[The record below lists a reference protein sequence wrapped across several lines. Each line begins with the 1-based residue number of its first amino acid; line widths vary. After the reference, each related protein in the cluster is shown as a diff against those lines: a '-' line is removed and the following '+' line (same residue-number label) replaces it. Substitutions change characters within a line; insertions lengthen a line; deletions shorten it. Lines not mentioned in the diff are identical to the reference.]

1 MSGLQDRGEEYL
13 VPGIYSP
20 GSVAHYKQDMVSMHD
35 YVNFLEKVKVLGAK
49 HQIRLSYGFLRGEE
63 WYSCIRRSVVSPC
76 MLTQYTRG
84 VVSVTVEQPECLHD
98 GEDIDNW
105 QIFCRI
111 RCKSGA
117 HSRRG

>member
-1 MSGLQDRGEEYL
+1 MSIMSGLQDRGEEYL

-63 WYSCIRRSVVSPC
+63 WYSCIRRSVLFPC
-76 MLTQYTRG
+76 MLIIDYCHL
-84 VVSVTVEQPECLHD
+84 VSVTDGGSECSDD
-98 GEDIDNW
+98 GQDID
-105 QIFCRI
+105 I
-111 RCKSGA
+111 
-117 HSRRG
+117 

>member
-49 HQIRLSYGFLRGEE
+49 HQIRL
-63 WYSCIRRSVVSPC
+63 
-76 MLTQYTRG
+76 
-84 VVSVTVEQPECLHD
+84 VTVFYVARNGIPVS
-98 GEDIDNW
+98 EDP
-105 QIFCRI
+105 CY
-111 RCKSGA
+111 
-117 HSRRG
+117 SRVC